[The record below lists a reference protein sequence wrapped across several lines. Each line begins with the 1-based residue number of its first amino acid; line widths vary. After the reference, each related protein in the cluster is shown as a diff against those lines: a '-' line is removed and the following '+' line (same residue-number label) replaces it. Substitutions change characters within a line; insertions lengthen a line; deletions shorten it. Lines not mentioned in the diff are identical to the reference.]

1 METTTMEVKN
11 IKPSVF
17 YNYKPKTVSKT
28 DIEKSVEYKLTTNN
42 FDPEKFSPNL
52 FLTKLEFRM
61 KHYHLAQKLNDDALD
76 L

>member
-11 IKPSVF
+11 MKTGVF

-28 DIEKSVEYKLTTNN
+28 DIEKSIEYKLTTNN

-52 FLTKLEFRM
+52 FLTKLEYRM
-61 KHYHLAQKLNDDALD
+61 RHYHLEQKLNDDVLD

>member
-11 IKPSVF
+11 MKISDF
-17 YNYKPKTVSKT
+17 YNYTKSTVTKT

-61 KHYHLAQKLNDDALD
+61 KHYHLAQKLNDDALE